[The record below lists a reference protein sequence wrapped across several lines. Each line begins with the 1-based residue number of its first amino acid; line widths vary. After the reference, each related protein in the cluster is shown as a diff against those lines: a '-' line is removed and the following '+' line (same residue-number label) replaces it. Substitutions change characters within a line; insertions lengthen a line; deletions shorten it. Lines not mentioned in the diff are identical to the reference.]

1 MYKRVGMLA
10 AGIAVVIVLLLS
22 INVLSSTALRS
33 ARVDL
38 TENQLYTLSEGTK
51 AVLAKIEEPVT
62 LRLYFSKEQAA
73 DYPHIMA
80 YYQRVEEL
88 LLEYAHHAGGKL
100 TLETLDPE
108 PFTETED
115 RAVAYGLQGAPSR
128 SGDLLYFGLAGS
140 NTLGDEEII
149 PFFDTSKEA
158 YLEYDLSKIVHQ
170 LSNPG
175 KITVG
180 LLSSLPIEGGPSNP
194 FMGQAE
200 EPWFVVDH
208 LRQLFEV
215 RTLMPGAGE
224 IPDDVGVL
232 VVVHP
237 KDLPEATL
245 YAIDQFVLGGGKV
258 IAFVDPYCE
267 ADQPPADPQNPL
279 SAMMAPRAST
289 LGPLF
294 DAWGVE
300 LVAEQLAADRANAL
314 SVTWNNRGRPE
325 PIDYVLYEQLG
336 PEQFNTSEVAS
347 RDLGLIR
354 LGTPG
359 FLRPIPEA
367 KTAMTML
374 VQTSAEAMQIPVS
387 SIQFSP
393 DPPRLLAEFAP
404 TGTPFTLAAR
414 ISGPASSA
422 FPAGRPQ
429 GEPEEGEV
437 APDPLEG
444 HRASAEE
451 IHVVVVADAD
461 LLADQWWVRLQD
473 FAGLRLASKT
483 ADNGDFLVN
492 LIDQMQGSTD
502 LISLRSRG
510 VSAYPFEVVEELRR
524 EAEQAFRAEER
535 ELVQREDETTR
546 RLTELQ
552 SQKDGESLLMLSPE
566 QEAEIQRLRDDM
578 IATRTRLREVR
589 HDLDKDVEALGTR
602 LKLLNIAA
610 VPGLVLVFA
619 LGMVVLK
626 ANKRSKA

>member
-1 MYKRVGMLA
+1 MFKRVGILA
-10 AGIAVVIVLLLS
+10 AGIAIVIVLLLS
-22 INVLSSTALRS
+22 ISVLSGTALRA

-38 TENQLYTLSEGTK
+38 TENKLYTLSEGTR
-51 AVLAKIEEPVT
+51 AVLAKLEEPVA
-62 LRLYFSKEQAA
+62 LRLYFSKDQAA
-73 DYPHIMA
+73 DYPHILS

-88 LLEYAHHAGGKL
+88 LLEYVHHAGGKL
-100 TLETLDPE
+100 TLESLDPE

-115 RAVAYGLQGAPSR
+115 RAVAYGLRGLPA
-128 SGDLLYFGLAGS
+128 GGELIYFGLAGS

-158 YLEYDLSKIVHQ
+158 YLEYDLSKLVHQ

-175 KITVG
+175 KVTVG
-180 LLSSLPIEGGPSNP
+180 MLSSLSIEGGPSNP
-194 FMGQAE
+194 FMGPAAD
-200 EPWFVVDH
+200 PWFVVDH

-224 IPDDVGVL
+224 IPEDVGVL
-232 VVVHP
+232 VLVHP
-237 KDLPEATL
+237 KDLPEVTL

-279 SAMMAPRAST
+279 SAMMAPRASS
-289 LGPLF
+289 LGALF

-325 PIDYVLYEQLG
+325 PIAYVLYEQLG
-336 PEQFNTSEVAS
+336 PEQFNADELAS
-347 RDLGLIR
+347 RDLAAIR

-367 KTAMTML
+367 KTSLTML
-374 VQTSAEAMQIPVS
+374 LETSAEAMQIPVS

-393 DPPRLLAEFAP
+393 DPPKLLAEFEP

-414 ISGPASSA
+414 ISGPADSA
-422 FPAGRPQ
+422 FPAGRPL

-437 APDPLEG
+437 APDPMEG
-444 HRASAEE
+444 HRASSEE

-461 LLADQWWVRLQD
+461 LLADQWWIRLQD
-473 FAGLRLASKT
+473 FAGLRLANKT

-510 VSAYPFEVVEELRR
+510 VSAYPFTVVEALRR
-524 EAEQAFRAEER
+524 EAEQAFHAEEQA
-535 ELVQREDETTR
+535 LVEREDETNR
-546 RLTELQ
+546 RLQELQ

-566 QEAEIQRLRDDM
+566 QEAEIERLREEM